1 MMDGT
6 KNKNT
11 KTGNQDWRRKPRKF
25 APKSRLGCK
34 TCKIRRV
41 KCDLS
46 RPSCLKCLSTGRT
59 CDGDREL
66 PLAFKTEKTE
76 IESAHCHKEI
86 VDRTD
91 ICDSYHPCT
100 TISAYE
106 SKRWHSRHHGLSLQ
120 NLGSLMILP
129 VTGSTQPE
137 VMCFFQDVSIKH
149 LNEYRPCEPWRKTL
163 MFFSQTVP
171 SVRHAAIALALIHR
185 NYLDNHFNDQVYQ
198 PPSLKDRLPGKA
210 LLHYNRAIQLLLNPE
225 SGDDAEI
232 TAVTLLVCYLF
243 TCFDHLAG
251 DNVQAVKHLRGGVA
265 LLRSIDNAALNNC
278 TYDDAQSSGFHAIIS
293 QVTKQIR
300 RLDMQAVMFLVD
312 WTPVNIQETFM
323 SHLALFD
330 SNFQSLDQAADHLQ
344 ILVAQVMRLCNTDQ
358 QISPTGTMPALS
370 SSLKDLVLGQL
381 EIWSSLFEN
390 LLQQGSSSE
399 PDFATDPLVSLL
411 RLHHTIAWIL
421 LSGCGPGR
429 EMDYDNFLPQFQQCV
444 VLAGEVAAAHQRY
457 SGSIRSTFTP
467 EIGFIPVLYIIG
479 VKCRHPIVRREVL
492 SILRRQL
499 IREAAWDSIS
509 TTRVVER
516 VIEIEEGAW
525 EGQMVHCMSQIPVWQ
540 RIEALSYIYIPRR
553 QSAALDITYT
563 FCAREGIHVESL
575 MIERGE
581 S

>member
-11 KTGNQDWRRKPRKF
+11 KTGNQAWRRKPRKF

-59 CDGDREL
+59 CDGDSEL

-106 SKRWHSRHHGLSLQ
+106 SKRWHSRYHGLSLQ

-198 PPSLKDRLPGKA
+198 PPSLKDRLPD
-210 LLHYNRAIQLLLNPE
+210 I
-225 SGDDAEI
+225 
-232 TAVTLLVCYLF
+232 
-243 TCFDHLAG
+243 
-251 DNVQAVKHLRGGVA
+251 
-265 LLRSIDNAALNNC
+265 
-278 TYDDAQSSGFHAIIS
+278 
-293 QVTKQIR
+293 
-300 RLDMQAVMFLVD
+300 
-312 WTPVNIQETFM
+312 
-323 SHLALFD
+323 
-330 SNFQSLDQAADHLQ
+330 
-344 ILVAQVMRLCNTDQ
+344 RLCFTTTV
-358 QISPTGTMPALS
+358 P
-370 SSLKDLVLGQL
+370 
-381 EIWSSLFEN
+381 F
-390 LLQQGSSSE
+390 
-399 PDFATDPLVSLL
+399 
-411 RLHHTIAWIL
+411 
-421 LSGCGPGR
+421 
-429 EMDYDNFLPQFQQCV
+429 NFC
-444 VLAGEVAAAHQRY
+444 
-457 SGSIRSTFTP
+457 
-467 EIGFIPVLYIIG
+467 
-479 VKCRHPIVRREVL
+479 
-492 SILRRQL
+492 
-499 IREAAWDSIS
+499 
-509 TTRVVER
+509 
-516 VIEIEEGAW
+516 
-525 EGQMVHCMSQIPVWQ
+525 
-540 RIEALSYIYIPRR
+540 
-553 QSAALDITYT
+553 
-563 FCAREGIHVESL
+563 
-575 MIERGE
+575 
-581 S
+581 